1 VIPRRL
7 TCTVAVACLTLLAG
21 GVSAPAADTVPSI
34 RKLVQK
40 EREVLTEYGAAII
53 KAARSKPQKIEL
65 DTYQITQPKPNRT
78 ELSLKMIY
86 HGLISR
92 RRYVADVKMLIDST
106 DRDNWE
112 VLTIKY
118 SDNNPNIVGPNL
130 RKVDELIKRF
140 NR

>member
-7 TCTVAVACLTLLAG
+7 TRPAVVACLTLLAP
-21 GVSAPAADTVPSI
+21 GVAGAADSVPSI
-34 RKLVQK
+34 KKLVQK
-40 EREVLTEYGAAII
+40 EREVLTEYGATII

-65 DTYQITQPKPNRT
+65 DSYQITHPKANRT

-92 RRYVADVKMLIDST
+92 RRYLADIKMLVDST

-130 RKVDELIKRF
+130 RKVEDLIKRF